1 MGAGRGSEGGG
12 GEAQPPL
19 LKFPFSSGGLED
31 F

>member
-12 GEAQPPL
+12 GGSAPL